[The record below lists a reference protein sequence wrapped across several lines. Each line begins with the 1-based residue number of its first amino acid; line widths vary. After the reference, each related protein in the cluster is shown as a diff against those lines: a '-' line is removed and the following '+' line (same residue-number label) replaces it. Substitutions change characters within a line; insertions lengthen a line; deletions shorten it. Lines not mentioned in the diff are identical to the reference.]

1 MKVLFWTNAL
11 SIAIVAMNY
20 VLREVCIALI
30 NWIGYKTETKR
41 LVRTTMVTFYVLF
54 LNTAFLLLLV
64 NAYFIEQPLIS
75 FKEESDAAYSDFS
88 MNWFRDTGNLIIATM
103 IFNAYYPPLEFLMY
117 WGMRIFYRM
126 LDSSCTFKKY
136 KTKSTSIHG
145 YLDVRAGPDYL
156 MHFKYSTIL
165 NSVFV
170 TFMFGFGIPILFPI
184 AAFTFWIIYVI
195 EKASFYY
202 SYRVP
207 PSYDEKLSQA
217 VLDTLMWAPL
227 FYLGF
232 GYWMASSKQLLSNDY
247 LETSNKE
254 ALERASAVFESQHLW
269 TSVFTPAGWA
279 APAWPMIFTF
289 FVVLSFCLFG
299 GLIFSQ
305 LKKISPFFKIGDV
318 EIDENLPDYW
328 DALDDVDKNWSYKEE
343 ENMRENYDVK
353 CLLDDDFKDL
363 KARMGRKH
371 ECERKTIK
379 GAHTY
384 DILANPIYIKY
395 FQYISAAQVDPP
407 RSDFIKDGDNDEG
420 NDYLQMDMV
429 RLALNAGFIR
439 GPFRAKIEEGDPKA
453 SGTKIN

>member
-1 MKVLFWTNAL
+1 
-11 SIAIVAMNY
+11 
-20 VLREVCIALI
+20 
-30 NWIGYKTETKR
+30 
-41 LVRTTMVTFYVLF
+41 
-54 LNTAFLLLLV
+54 
-64 NAYFIEQPLIS
+64 
-75 FKEESDAAYSDFS
+75 
-88 MNWFRDTGNLIIATM
+88 
-103 IFNAYYPPLEFLMY
+103 
-117 WGMRIFYRM
+117 
-126 LDSSCTFKKY
+126 
-136 KTKSTSIHG
+136 
-145 YLDVRAGPDYL
+145 
-156 MHFKYSTIL
+156 
-165 NSVFV
+165 
-170 TFMFGFGIPILFPI
+170 
-184 AAFTFWIIYVI
+184 
-195 EKASFYY
+195 
-202 SYRVP
+202 VP

-299 GLIFSQ
+299 GLIFSL

-371 ECERKTIK
+371 ECDRKTIK